1 MAKGSRFIALDGL
14 RGVAAIMV
22 MLLHATRQASYP
34 SPVSSAYL
42 AVDLFFLL
50 SGFVLAH
57 AYGARLAEGFRVW
70 RDFMGQRFLRLWPLY
85 IAGLLA
91 GLLLHL
97 YGLWKGWNT
106 DGIASVINA
115 FMTNAAFLPAIAPLE
130 SDRYAGFP
138 FNPPSWSLFS
148 EIAVNVAFAYFARF
162 PRLAPFAVATVVSGV
177 LLIVVSFSYQGLEV
191 GPDLPHTHLGLI
203 RATFSFFLGV
213 LIYQHREPLR
223 RLRIS
228 LPLPLALAIL
238 AFVCMV
244 PSGLGMT
251 TAIFDLVAVM
261 VVFPALL
268 ALSVGAEPRGVVA
281 GGSEILGKASYP
293 LYIIHWPLLVAAEI
307 AFLQLDIGGLREHPA
322 ALMAVV
328 LLIFGAALALGYAD
342 DWLRKRTR
350 ALITPSARSKQAQD
364 RARRP
369 T

>member
-1 MAKGSRFIALDGL
+1 MAKGSRFVALDGL

-22 MLLHATRQASYP
+22 MLLHATREASFP
-34 SPVSSAYL
+34 SPVQSAYL

-57 AYGARLAEGFRVW
+57 AYGAKLANGFRVW

-115 FMTNAAFLPAIAPLE
+115 FMTNAAFLPAIPPLE

-138 FNPPSWSLFS
+138 FNPPAWSLFS
-148 EIAVNVAFAYFARF
+148 EMAVNVAFAYFVRF
-162 PRLAPFAVATVVSGV
+162 PRLAPFVVVTALSGV
-177 LLIVVSFSYQGLEV
+177 LLIVVGISHEGLEV
-191 GPDLPHTHLGLI
+191 GSNLPHTHLGLV

-213 LIYQHREPLR
+213 LIYQHRE
-223 RLRIS
+223 RLSQFRLSI
-228 LPLPLALAIL
+228 PLPLALAVL
-238 AFVCMV
+238 AAICMV
-244 PSGLGMT
+244 PSGLGMP

-268 ALSVGAEPRGVVA
+268 ALSAGAAPRGVIAV
-281 GGSEILGKASYP
+281 GSDILGKASYP
-293 LYIIHWPLLVAAEI
+293 LYIIHWPLLAAAEI
-307 AFLQLDIGGLREHPA
+307 AFLQLNVGELKQHPA
-322 ALMAVV
+322 ALAAVA

-350 ALITPSARSKQAQD
+350 ALIGPSDRSKQAQD